1 MTTFMDEL
9 LAEVEEKEQQVKLNL
24 DRLKADQLLM
34 AVSKLDSQIEDAN
47 KLCDDEMKL
56 IEQYRQSEVERIE
69 KKRSWLLFNLEGF
82 ARQQMEQTG
91 EKTMRLPHATLTLRK
106 GRDKIEICDMPL
118 FLKVAPRYGLLRT
131 TPEEHVPDLTALASY
146 VKRTGE
152 LPIGTKLIPASIN
165 FSYTL
170 NSKGEPSN
178 GNE

>member
-9 LAEVEEKEQQVKLNL
+9 LAEVEEKEQRVKLEL

-34 AVSKLDSQIEDAN
+34 AVAKLDSQIEDAN
-47 KLCDDEMKL
+47 KLCDDEIKL

-82 ARQQMEQTG
+82 ARQLSEQTG
-91 EKTMRLPHATLTLRK
+91 EKTIRLPHATLALRK
-106 GRDKIEICDMPL
+106 GRDKVEISDMPT

-131 TPEEHVPDLTALASY
+131 APEEHVPDMTAVAAY
-146 VKRTGE
+146 VKRTGQI
-152 LPIGTKLIPASIN
+152 PIGTKLIPGTIN

-170 NSKGEPSN
+170 NTKGEPSN
-178 GNE
+178 GTE